1 MSRVR
6 AWVMPNVIEL
16 VKVAPL
22 VREMKRDMEKNENEV
37 IKIEQTHE
45 NARVRLFYCKNA
57 REVIKLSLEVWTMR
71 MIPKKET
78 LTIEF
83 KSDVDCLDEKE
94 LVSEIVGMTNT
105 EGGVLYLGV
114 EDNGEV
120 TGVHK
125 RHKDPNGAM
134 ALIANKTVPSLSV
147 RAEIIEEEG
156 IEVLQIQIPMSKT
169 IIATSDG
176 KIQRRRLKPDGSPE
190 NVPMYP
196 YEIQGRLSSLS
207 QLDYSAQIL
216 LGATMD
222 DLDGNERDRLRNIIK
237 YRKGDKALLEL
248 TDEELDKAL
257 QLAKEEAGVLYP
269 TVTGMLLLGKEDRI
283 AELLPTAKAVFQVLE
298 GTKVRKNEQTSK
310 PLLATFEMFE
320 EYMKAWN
327 PEREMEYGLFRVP
340 IPEFSEAA
348 YREGLVNAFCHRDYT
363 VIQAVRVA
371 VEDEGLT
378 ISSPGGFIEGVNLKN
393 LLTVEP
399 HGRNPVLA
407 DALKRIGLA
416 EKTGRGIDRIF
427 EGSIVFGRP
436 LPDYSET
443 TSTYVKLF
451 IQRAEPDLAFTKMI
465 SNEENRL
472 GRSLPIN
479 SLLILSALQ
488 SQRRLTIAEIV
499 EVTNI
504 GEIRAKAVVEKL
516 VEAGLVD
523 ASGNNKARFYILSSK
538 VYKEQD
544 NMVGYVRQTGIDAVK
559 YEAWIM
565 ELIQKQGGRITRD
578 NVVELL
584 NVTPSQ
590 AYRLL
595 KKMSDKGRI
604 TLVGSGRSAY
614 YELIE

>member
-1 MSRVR
+1 MTS
-6 AWVMPNVIEL
+6 
-16 VKVAPL
+16 
-22 VREMKRDMEKNENEV
+22 KRTQN
-37 IKIEQTHE
+37 T
-45 NARVRLFYCKNA
+45 RVRLFYCKNA
-57 REVIKLSLEVWTMR
+57 RKVIGLLLEVWTMR

-83 KSDVDCLDEKE
+83 KSDIDCLDEKE

-114 EDNGEV
+114 EDNGDI

-125 RHKDPNGAM
+125 KHRDPNGAM

-196 YEIQGRLSSLS
+196 YEIPGRLSSLS

-237 YRKGDKALLEL
+237 YRKGDKTLLEL

-257 QLAKEEAGVLYP
+257 QLVKEEAGVLYP

-371 VEDEGLT
+371 IEDEGLT

-488 SQRRLTIAEIV
+488 SQRRLTIAEIA

-544 NMVGYVRQTGIDAVK
+544 NIVGYVRQTGIDAVK

-565 ELIQKQGGRITRD
+565 ELIQKQGGKITRD

-584 NVTPSQ
+584 NVTPPQ

-604 TLVGSGRSAY
+604 KLVGNGRSAH
-614 YELIE
+614 YELVK